1 MTGLLII
8 RATDEEAIGI
18 FVEKIA
24 VGDYGMADF
33 LFGSL
38 AGNPGYGTTSFG
50 NFDVLAHPFR
60 LLLLGHL
67 CRDASP
73 SIVKINSRSVM

>member
-1 MTGLLII
+1 MTLSGMTGLLII

-38 AGNPGYGTTSFG
+38 AGNPGYGTASFG
-50 NFDVLAHPFR
+50 NFDVLAHPFLQISEHYHPR
-60 LLLLGHL
+60 FQ
-67 CRDASP
+67 
-73 SIVKINSRSVM
+73 